1 MVDKYN
7 CEPECFEALESPNLP
22 LTESNIRDKR
32 TYEARRFDSL
42 ARKIDACRG
51 ISPVGNYI
59 YFALNWG
66 DPDIGYG
73 SYVNE

>member
-32 TYEARRFDSL
+32 IYEARRFDSL
-42 ARKIDACRG
+42 ARKIDANKG
-51 ISPVGNYI
+51 KPIGNLLH
-59 YFALNWG
+59 FATNWG
-66 DPDIGYG
+66 DVDVNYG
-73 SYVNE
+73 SFINE